1 MKNNKYCVKEILKLS
16 LFILIIKG
24 EIAIPIKELQKTIK
38 YEWYNLVIFTFVKFV
53 NVIIII
59 KANVQIIEGL
69 FCTINSLKQ
78 IIIKIK

>member
-38 YEWYNLVIFTFVKFV
+38 YE
-53 NVIIII
+53 
-59 KANVQIIEGL
+59 
-69 FCTINSLKQ
+69 
-78 IIIKIK
+78 